1 MILKHKICY
10 SILKNGVPTTLNTTC
25 LGITDVHQDT
35 VPLEIPI
42 SVNQSD
48 LALAV
53 CVSKHVCLKEKQAAL
68 GLLPCEKNL

>member
-1 MILKHKICY
+1 MEF
-10 SILKNGVPTTLNTTC
+10 PTALNTTL
-25 LGITDVHQDT
+25 LGITHVHQDT

-53 CVSKHVCLKEKQAAL
+53 LCLQACLPKRKAGSFWPIAL
-68 GLLPCEKNL
+68 